1 MEHMERRKV
10 LIQYFLFG
18 SENYALTRAAVLLGE
33 SLEIIFDGAACEG
46 TLYVGKNEVKVRE
59 GKCRFPVSFL
69 CEGENCL
76 IYMQKNGN
84 EIKRFTLE
92 PLHKWGDMAGVKP
105 LEGDRVSLSLLA
117 HIRYLKGALSE
128 MQERVARLETC
139 CLGSPL
145 LDIT

>member
-1 MEHMERRKV
+1 M
-10 LIQYFLFG
+10 IQYFLFG
-18 SENYALTRAAVLLGE
+18 SESYALTRAAVLLKE
-33 SLEIIFDGAACEG
+33 TLEIALDGAAEDG
-46 TLYVGKNEVKVRE
+46 ELYVGKNKVKVKGGR
-59 GKCRFPVSFL
+59 CRFPASFL
-69 CEGENCL
+69 CEGENHL

-92 PLHKWGDMAGVKP
+92 PLHKWGEMVGVKP
-105 LEGDRVSLSLLA
+105 LEGDKVSLSLMA

-128 MQERVARLETC
+128 MQERVARLEAC